1 MNIIPWRRGQTSPL
15 AESDFFEDFFNRF
28 WGGNGD
34 SFFSRRLPEVFQ
46 TRSGPAVNISE
57 SPDSFCVTVD
67 CPGMTEKDIQVEAM
81 GNSLLIS
88 GERRWEEEKEGKEY
102 RRIESHYGR
111 FQRSV
116 ALPENVRVEPG
127 EVDATYHNGV
137 LSIKIPKIERTPA
150 TKIEVHAG

>member
-1 MNIIPWRRGQTSPL
+1 MNIIPWRRGQNGSL
-15 AESDFFEDFFNRF
+15 AEFDIEDFFNRF

-34 SFFSRRLPEVFQ
+34 SFSRRLPEVFQ
-46 TRSGPAVNISE
+46 SRGVPAVNISE
-57 SPDSFCVTVD
+57 SADSFCITVD

-88 GERRWEEEKEGKEY
+88 GERKWEEEKEGKEY
-102 RRIESHYGR
+102 RRVESHYGR

-127 EVDATYHNGV
+127 EVDATYNNGV

-150 TKIEVHAG
+150 TKIEVRAG